1 MQIDTERMAQEIQNF
16 RRELKVER
24 NLSEHTLKAYECDL
38 HDLLR

>member
-1 MQIDTERMAQEIQNF
+1 MRMDTEQMAQEIRKF

-38 HDLLR
+38 YDL